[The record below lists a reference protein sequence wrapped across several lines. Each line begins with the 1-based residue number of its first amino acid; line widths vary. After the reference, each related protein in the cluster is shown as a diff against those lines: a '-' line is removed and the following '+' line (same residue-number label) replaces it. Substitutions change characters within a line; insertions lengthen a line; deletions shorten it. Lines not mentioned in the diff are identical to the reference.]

1 MGRTQIDLQTEFTR
15 KTYSSMSVEIP
26 HPQRATKIVATLGDA
41 SSSPDM
47 LGKLVTAG
55 VNVFRLNF
63 SHGTREEQGARID
76 AIRALEAK
84 TGMPCC
90 ILADLQ
96 GPKFRVGKVADET
109 IVKNGDRI
117 TFDLNTDMGNASIVG
132 LPHAEIFKAMYPG
145 TRLLMDDGK
154 LVFKVVSVDRQSFDA
169 EVVVGG
175 PLKSRKGVNLPDI
188 ILDTTPLTEKDLADL
203 AYALEKGVDWVAL
216 SFVQRASD
224 VIVARTIVGK
234 QAALMSKIEK
244 PAALNDLD
252 DIIAASDGV
261 MVARGDLGV
270 ELPPEQVPGWQ
281 KTIISKCRMVGKP
294 VVVATQMLESM
305 IEAPTPTRAEAS
317 DVAGAVFDGAD
328 AVMLSAETA
337 AGNFPAESVEFMARI
352 VRSAESHIR
361 SDPASGPGELPVEHI
376 VYHAVAKTSV
386 ALAETVKAKAMVAF
400 SSSGNTAVRIARER
414 PKIPFLVM
422 TPHLDVQRKLCLL
435 WGTHTGASAYSE
447 DFESAIT
454 EAIAEIR
461 SRGMASTGQQVVV
474 VAGMPFGVVGTTN
487 SMRVVTL

>member
-1 MGRTQIDLQTEFTR
+1 LRFKCRITGKKKIF
-15 KTYSSMSVEIP
+15 MSVEISD
-26 HPQRATKIVATLGDA
+26 RSRSTKIVATLGSV
-41 SSSPDM
+41 SSSPTM
-47 LGKLVTAG
+47 LTNLNAAG
-55 VNVFRLNF
+55 VNVYRLNF
-63 SHGTREEQGARID
+63 SHGTREEQGERID

-84 TGMPCC
+84 TGVPSC

-96 GPKFRVGKVADET
+96 GPKFRVGEVAEGT
-109 IVKNGDRI
+109 VLEAGGCI
-117 TFDLNTDMGNASIVG
+117 TFDLDTKKGNARIVG
-132 LPHAEIFKAMYPG
+132 LPHLEIFKAIYPG
-145 TRLLMDDGK
+145 ARLLMDDGK
-154 LVFKVVSVDRQSFDA
+154 LVFKVVSVDTEKFEA

-188 ILDTTPLTEKDLADL
+188 ILDTTPLTPKDLTDL
-203 AYALEKGVDWVAL
+203 NYALDKGVDWVAL

-224 VIVARTIVGK
+224 VIAARTIVGK
-234 QAALMSKIEK
+234 QASLITKIEK
-244 PAALNDLD
+244 PAALNDLA
-252 DIIAASDGV
+252 DIIAASDGI

-305 IEAPTPTRAEAS
+305 TDAPTPTRAEAS

-337 AGNFPAESVEFMARI
+337 AGQYPVESVEFMARI
-352 VRSAESHIR
+352 VSSAEAHIR
-361 SDPASGPGELPVEHI
+361 SDPTSGPGELPVEQS
-376 VYHAVAKTSV
+376 VYHAVARTSV
-386 ALAETVKAKAMVAF
+386 ALAETVKAKVMVAF

-414 PKIPFLVM
+414 PGIPFLVM
-422 TPHLDVQRKLCLL
+422 TPHLEVQRKLCLL
-435 WGTHTGASAYSE
+435 WGTYSAASAYSD

-461 SRGMASTGQQVVV
+461 KRGMAGTGQQVVV
-474 VAGMPFGVVGTTN
+474 VAGMPFGIVGTTN

>member
-1 MGRTQIDLQTEFTR
+1 
-15 KTYSSMSVEIP
+15 
-26 HPQRATKIVATLGDA
+26 
-41 SSSPDM
+41 
-47 LGKLVTAG
+47 
-55 VNVFRLNF
+55 
-63 SHGTREEQGARID
+63 
-76 AIRALEAK
+76 
-84 TGMPCC
+84 
-90 ILADLQ
+90 
-96 GPKFRVGKVADET
+96 
-109 IVKNGDRI
+109 
-117 TFDLNTDMGNASIVG
+117 MGNASIVG

-145 TRLLMDDGK
+145 ARLLMDDGK
-154 LVFKVVSVDRQSFDA
+154 LVFKVVSVDTQSFDA

-224 VIVARTIVGK
+224 VIAARTIVGK

-337 AGNFPAESVEFMARI
+337 AGHYPVESVEFMARI
-352 VRSAESHIR
+352 VSSAEAHIK
-361 SDPASGPGELPVEHI
+361 SDPASGPGELPVEHS

-414 PKIPFLVM
+414 PGIPFLVM

-461 SRGMASTGQQVVV
+461 SRGMANTGQQVVV
-474 VAGMPFGVVGTTN
+474 VAGMPFGIVGTTN